1 MAPLFIV
8 RPFPLAG
15 KRRCFYSLVNIFL
28 NCGISFIHKMN
39 IECRCQVPDLLF
51 VVTNPLSNDS
61 REEQDLSSKLKAKE
75 VDDPFILLALQTPAV
90 NGFEWKVIHIGYDE
104 HSDINVS
111 TTTVPLQ
118 GIPFFVEQL
127 FMNIP
132 NIHFSRF
139 LKEQA
144 ERFVNA

>member
-1 MAPLFIV
+1 M
-8 RPFPLAG
+8 
-15 KRRCFYSLVNIFL
+15 
-28 NCGISFIHKMN
+28 
-39 IECRCQVPDLLF
+39 
-51 VVTNPLSNDS
+51 NPLSNDS
-61 REEQDLSSKLKAKE
+61 GENQDLASKLKAKE
-75 VDDPFILLALQTPAV
+75 VDDPFILLAIQTPAV

-111 TTTVPLQ
+111 ITTVPLQ
-118 GIPFFVEQL
+118 GLPFFVEQL

-132 NIHFSRF
+132 NLHFSRF